1 MSGGAEGNL
10 LFRHGRV
17 RHLRIVGS
25 DESGYVHQHRCFGR
39 VPCRRT
45 YFHDPLVKCGS
56 DVCVL
61 SSRSPSACRNAHFGK
76 MRRLVVQN
84 DVEQRAVYLE
94 TAIVM
99 NETQFPE
106 PVHKKTDSRTS
117 RAYHLGQ
124 GLLTDLG
131 NYRLGYTFLAKT
143 GEQQKDPG
151 QPFFARIEK
160 LI

>member
-1 MSGGAEGNL
+1 MSGGAEGDP

-17 RHLRIVGS
+17 RHLRIVGR
-25 DESGYVHQHRCFGR
+25 DESGYVHQHRCVGR
-39 VPCRRT
+39 LPCRRT
-45 YFHDPLVKCGS
+45 YIHDSLVNCRS
-56 DVCVL
+56 DLCAKV
-61 SSRSPSACRNAHFGK
+61 PSAYRNAHGFG
-76 MRRLVVQN
+76 RTQRLVVQY

-131 NYRLGYTFLAKT
+131 NYRLGYAFLAKT
-143 GEQQKDPG
+143 GEQQKDP
-151 QPFFARIEK
+151 
-160 LI
+160 